1 MGLPSPG
8 YAAVRLTRATC
19 TGYGITIGAPLD
31 IVESNQQWP
40 VGSPAVPV
48 SGNAAERVRETVDAV
63 YRCDSR
69 RVFATLVRLL
79 GDFDLAEE
87 ALHDAFRAAL
97 EQWPRE
103 GVPANPRAWLVSVG
117 RFKAIDGIRRRA
129 RFDTPDD
136 VAEQVDAVIEEAAA
150 SDAAARDDESVED
163 DRLRLI
169 FTCCHPALPP
179 DAQVALTLREVC
191 GLTTE
196 EIARAFLAAPPT
208 LAQRIVRA
216 KAKIRDAR
224 IPYQVPSLAD
234 LPERLDSVL
243 RVVYLVFN
251 EGYSASSG
259 GSLTRHDLSG
269 EAIRLGR
276 LLSEL
281 LPEPEALGLLALMLL
296 QESRRAARS
305 SPAGELV
312 LLGDQDRSLW
322 NRDQIAE
329 GSAIVERALGSRR
342 FGPYT
347 LQAAIAAVHA
357 NAPSAAATD
366 WAQIVGMYDLLVRA
380 DPSPVVEL
388 NRAVAVA
395 MRDGPVAGLDLI
407 DAILARGDLADYHLA
422 HSARAD
428 LCRRLGRTTEAR
440 TSYER
445 ALGLTKQEPE
455 RRFLERRLA
464 ELQN

>member
-1 MGLPSPG
+1 M
-8 YAAVRLTRATC
+8 
-19 TGYGITIGAPLD
+19 
-31 IVESNQQWP
+31 NQDTPQRIH
-40 VGSPAVPV
+40 
-48 SGNAAERVRETVDAV
+48 EIVDAI
-63 YRCDSR
+63 YRSESR
-69 RVFATLVRLL
+69 RVFATLIRLL

-97 EQWPRE
+97 EQWPRD
-103 GVPANPRAWLVSVG
+103 GVPASPRAWLVSAG

-129 RFDTPDD
+129 RFQPLDD
-136 VAEQVDAVIEEAAA
+136 VTEQVEAVIN
-150 SDAAARDDESVED
+150 DDSALENESVED

-196 EIARAFLAAPPT
+196 EIAHAFLTAAPT

-224 IPYQVPSLAD
+224 IPYQVPSQQEFPD
-234 LPERLDSVL
+234 RLDSVL
-243 RVVYLVFN
+243 RVIYLVFN
-251 EGYSASSG
+251 EGYAASFG
-259 GSLTRHDLSG
+259 TSLTRHDLSG
-269 EAIRLGR
+269 EAIRVAR
-276 LLSEL
+276 LLIEL
-281 LPEPEALGLLALMLL
+281 LPEPEAIGLLALMLL
-296 QESRRAARS
+296 HDSRRVART
-305 SPAGELV
+305 SPMGDLI
-312 LLGDQDRSLW
+312 LLEDQDRSLW

-329 GSAIVERALGSRR
+329 GTALVERALSSRR

-357 NAPSAAATD
+357 EAPNAAATD
-366 WAQIVGMYDLLVRA
+366 WAQIVGLYDVLMRA

-395 MRDGPVAGLDLI
+395 MRDGAEAGLALI
-407 DAILARGDLADYHLA
+407 EAILGRGDLSDYRLA
-422 HSARAD
+422 HAARAD
-428 LCRRLGRTTEAR
+428 LCRRLGKTADAR
-440 TSYER
+440 ASYER
-445 ALGLTKQEPE
+445 ALALTQQEPE

-464 ELQN
+464 GLTG

>member
-1 MGLPSPG
+1 M
-8 YAAVRLTRATC
+8 R
-19 TGYGITIGAPLD
+19 
-31 IVESNQQWP
+31 
-40 VGSPAVPV
+40 
-48 SGNAAERVRETVDAV
+48 ERVDAV
-63 YRCDSR
+63 YRAESR
-69 RVFATLVRLL
+69 RVFATLIRLL

-97 EQWPRE
+97 EHWPRE

-129 RFDTPDD
+129 RSDALDD
-136 VAEQVDAVIEEAAA
+136 DAELVDPATE
-150 SDAAARDDESVED
+150 DAAARDDESVED

-196 EIARAFLAAPPT
+196 EIARAFLTAAPT

-224 IPYQVPSLAD
+224 IPYQVPSRTD
-234 LPERLDSVL
+234 LLDRLDSVL

-259 GSLTRHDLSG
+259 ASLTRHDLSG

-276 LLSEL
+276 LLVEL

-322 NRDQIAE
+322 NQDHIRE
-329 GSAIVERALGSRR
+329 GSALVERALRSRR

-347 LQAAIAAVHA
+347 VQAAIAAVHA

-366 WAQIVGMYDLLVRA
+366 WPQIAGMYDVLARA

-395 MRDGPVAGLDLI
+395 MRDGPLAGLELI
-407 DAILARGDLADYHLA
+407 DALLARGDLEDYHLA

-428 LCRRLGRTTEAR
+428 LCRRLGRMTEAR
-440 TSYER
+440 ISYER